1 MTDRARR
8 LRITLAAAVL
18 LGSSVAF
25 AMDKHSVS
33 VGFVDLVDD
42 PRHRPVML
50 GRAAL
55 KLGASAWDG
64 ARAGL
69 ADAQAASRHGGALTL
84 ARETVASTD
93 MAAAAVS
100 KLANDGAQFILL
112 DLPAGVYQSVAAAV
126 RGTPTLLLNV
136 STPDDELRRRLCA
149 AEVAHVYPSRAML
162 ADALAQYVVARN
174 WRSVLLLEG
183 PDPADAADAAAF
195 AASAKK
201 FGARIIARRSFLP
214 GGDPRQRE
222 QNNPALATTSN
233 TDYDVI
239 YVADAAYDFA
249 RTLPYHTARPRPV
262 IGAVGLEAVAWHWTW
277 ERNGAPQVNSRY
289 RRISGGAQ
297 MEGPA
302 WAAWMAM
309 RMIAEARE
317 RGGADFAAQRAYL
330 LKGGAFDPGKGV
342 RASFRP
348 WDQQLRQPILLAT
361 AQAST
366 TSAPLPGFLH
376 QTEALDTLG
385 DDARESP
392 CKLDR

>member
-1 MTDRARR
+1 MTDRAQR
-8 LRITLAAAVL
+8 LSVTLAAAVL

-25 AMDKHSVS
+25 ALDQRAVS
-33 VGFVDLVDD
+33 VGFVDLTDD
-42 PRHRPVML
+42 SRHRPVML
-50 GRAAL
+50 GRAVL
-55 KLGASAWDG
+55 KPGTSAWDG
-64 ARAGL
+64 ARTGL
-69 ADAQAASRHGGALTL
+69 ADAKAASRQGGAFTL
-84 ARETVASTD
+84 ARVTVASAD
-93 MAAAAVS
+93 MASDAVS
-100 KLANDGAQFILL
+100 KLVNGGAQFILL
-112 DLPAGVYQSVAAAV
+112 DLPAGVYESVAAAV
-126 RGTPTLLLNV
+126 RGMPTLLLNV

-149 AEVAHVYPSRAML
+149 AEIAHVYPSRAML
-162 ADALAQYVVARN
+162 ADAFAQYVVARN

-183 PDPADAADAAAF
+183 PYPTDAADAAAF

-201 FGARIIARRSFLP
+201 FGLRIIDRRHFLP
-214 GGDPRQRE
+214 GSDPRQRE
-222 QNNPALATTSN
+222 QNNPVLATTSS

-289 RRISGGAQ
+289 RRISGGAK

-302 WAAWMAM
+302 WAAWLAL
-309 RMIAEARE
+309 RMIAEASE

-330 LKGGAFDPGKGV
+330 LKSGAFDPGKGV
-342 RASFRP
+342 RASFRL
-348 WDQQLRQPILLAT
+348 WDQQLRQPILFAT

-376 QTEALDTLG
+376 QTETLDTLG